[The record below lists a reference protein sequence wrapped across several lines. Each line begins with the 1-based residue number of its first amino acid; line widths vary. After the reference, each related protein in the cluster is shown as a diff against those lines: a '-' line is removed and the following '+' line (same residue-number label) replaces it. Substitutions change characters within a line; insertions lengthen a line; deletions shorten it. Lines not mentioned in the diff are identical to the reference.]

1 MTTNQTATG
10 GEQTNRIQQ
19 LRERYLAL
27 ETVPVCGGDLV
38 LILDALERKP
48 EPDIDMFTALEAA
61 WGLIANAYDGDWTKA
76 PQRWR
81 EAAERWRDEQW
92 HKAIGATP
100 EKPEPEKGES
110 PMKIPCSC
118 GRAGCNYDNHH
129 GNTYHLPNDDPRKK
143 PEHKRPEPEKGKG
156 ESVGAS
162 IVQKFI
168 QEVWSDSRLA
178 EAIDSAVAD
187 ALASPPAA
195 VRCDNAPEW
204 DFSVTERRIIT
215 RVVASWLRERGLG
228 K

>member
-1 MTTNQTATG
+1 MG
-10 GEQTNRIQQ
+10 GEQTKRLNHICKGTTDMGV
-19 LRERYLAL
+19 AL
-27 ETVPVCGGDLV
+27 IAGEILE
-38 LILDALERKP
+38 LSRRLDALERKP

-129 GNTYHLPNDDPRKK
+129 GNTYH
-143 PEHKRPEPEKGKG
+143 G
-156 ESVGAS
+156 ER
-162 IVQKFI
+162 
-168 QEVWSDSRLA
+168 DA
-178 EAIDSAVAD
+178 E
-187 ALASPPAA
+187 L
-195 VRCDNAPEW
+195 N
-204 DFSVTERRIIT
+204 
-215 RVVASWLRERGLG
+215 
-228 K
+228 

>member
-1 MTTNQTATG
+1 MDEHRQGVATNGARAESRS
-10 GEQTNRIQQ
+10 EQ
-19 LRERYLAL
+19 
-27 ETVPVCGGDLV
+27 G
-38 LILDALERKP
+38 
-48 EPDIDMFTALEAA
+48 
-61 WGLIANAYDGDWTKA
+61 WGKD
-76 PQRWR
+76 
-81 EAAERWRDEQW
+81 
-92 HKAIGATP
+92 
-100 EKPEPEKGES
+100 
-110 PMKIPCSC
+110 
-118 GRAGCNYDNHH
+118 
-129 GNTYHLPNDDPRKK
+129 LPNDDPRKK

-215 RVVASWLRERGLG
+215 RVVASWLRERGVVAKTEGGVQAANVSRALWDWDAAAYAYRRARAAAEAAR
-228 K
+228 KDQR